1 MNQGWASGNSIHEP
15 HPAESTLSRTN
26 HSNRRIGMS
35 EAEEGYQCTVRMGWI
50 NKADYNDCV
59 KFNASKIFSI
69 TEIFS

>member
-1 MNQGWASGNSIHEP
+1 
-15 HPAESTLSRTN
+15 
-26 HSNRRIGMS
+26 MS

-50 NKADYNDCV
+50 NKADYNDYV